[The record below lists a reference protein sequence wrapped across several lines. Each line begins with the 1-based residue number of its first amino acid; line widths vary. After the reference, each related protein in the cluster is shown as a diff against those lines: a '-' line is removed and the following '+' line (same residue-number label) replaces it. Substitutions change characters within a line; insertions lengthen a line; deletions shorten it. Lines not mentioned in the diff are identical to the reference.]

1 MAAVT
6 KERAVSHHDLGHA
19 ITSRLREI
27 VFRNLR
33 AQEQPGDPS
42 GRVKMPRSEPQW
54 AAFAARILAEIKSL
68 PATRPNHDDHE
79 DHEDDAAP
87 T

>member
-1 MAAVT
+1 M
-6 KERAVSHHDLGHA
+6 SHHDLGHA

-27 VFRNLR
+27 VFRNLG
-33 AQEQPGDPS
+33 AQEQPGDPG

-68 PATRPNHDDHE
+68 PVTPSNHEYHDDHE
-79 DHEDDAAP
+79 DDAPP